1 MIPTAAV
8 QRLGQ
13 QVGVWVA
20 QGERLTFVPV
30 RLGRTDLD
38 GQVQVLEGL
47 KAGDAIVLY
56 SEKAL
61 GERSRIHV
69 VERLPG
75 VAP

>member
-1 MIPTAAV
+1 MIPGAAV

-20 QGERLTFVPV
+20 KGDRLAFVPV
-30 RLGRTDLD
+30 RLGRADLD
-38 GQVQVLEGL
+38 GRVQVLEGL
-47 KAGDAIVLY
+47 EAGDTIVLY

-61 GERSRIHV
+61 SERSRIHV
-69 VERLPG
+69 VERIPG